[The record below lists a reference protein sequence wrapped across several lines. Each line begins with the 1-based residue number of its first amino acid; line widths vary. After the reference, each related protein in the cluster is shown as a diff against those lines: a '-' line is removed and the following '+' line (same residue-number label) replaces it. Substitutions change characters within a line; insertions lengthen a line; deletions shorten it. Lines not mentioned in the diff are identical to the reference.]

1 MYHQVFD
8 AISYCKGSTV
18 VNMVC
23 AVVGQ
28 EKFRQGLQTYMSR
41 HAYGN
46 TETGAP
52 PPPPPFTHSPLL
64 SSYPSDLFLM
74 CSILRLH
81 LAVWQTI
88 CGVRGRRPRAWTWR
102 GSCTRGPSAWATPT
116 SRLVTH

>member
-1 MYHQVFD
+1 MYHHQVFD

-28 EKFRQGLQTYMSR
+28 DKFRQGLQTYMSR

-52 PPPPPFTHSPLL
+52 PLTPLEHPSCPF
-64 SSYPSDLFLM
+64 
-74 CSILRLH
+74 
-81 LAVWQTI
+81 
-88 CGVRGRRPRAWTWR
+88 
-102 GSCTRGPSAWATPT
+102 
-116 SRLVTH
+116 